1 MKSKV
6 NGTSKKEAGQHVS
19 NDMWILKLRVIFS
32 ADNVKAHN
40 RKLERRCEAC
50 R

>member
-1 MKSKV
+1 MPR
-6 NGTSKKEAGQHVS
+6 KEAGQHVS

-32 ADNVKAHN
+32 ADNVKADRRN
-40 RKLERRCEAC
+40 LERWSEVC